1 MTVTLTANYKE
12 TLKAET
18 VELIDELLEDN
29 HDLGCMLTFI
39 DENSEDDFQCYYE
52 DYVEY
57 LRTEIDTHFVY
68 KDELYEITEEED
80 LSDDDIFEANKN
92 PDGTINFIV
101 QYYNGS
107 CGFHEAI
114 QRSLDKLN
122 EEK

>member
-1 MTVTLTANYKE
+1 MSQTE
-12 TLKAET
+12 TIRGKIRLVKRADGESLNVACLRVIVAADKNT
-18 VELIDELLEDN
+18 
-29 HDLGCMLTFI
+29 DLP
-39 DENSEDDFQCYYE
+39 DYYE